1 MPIFVSLMLLA
12 TSSLSGQSTDWNQWQ
27 GPNRDGN
34 WTEKGTLK
42 KFPESGAKFLWKT
55 AVANGYSGPAVAE
68 GKVFVMDFL
77 PKAGDMTPNPGKKSE
92 VTGVERLL
100 CLDAKNGKELWK
112 FQYDCNYKLSYPNGP
127 RATPTVDG
135 KKVYTL
141 GAEGNLNCVSTQN
154 GKVIW
159 SKDLKKEYNI
169 PLAPHWGFSAHPLV
183 FGDMLY
189 CIVGTKDNV
198 VVAFDKLTGKEIWK
212 GLSAKVQGYCPPTII
227 EAGGKTQLLIWHSDS
242 LNSMNPK
249 TGDLYWTVPLRPAYE
264 MSIIAPIKHKNYL
277 YATALQGTS
286 VLLELDQTKPAV
298 KEVWRGKGIHPD
310 HNPPLIVDDHIYGVD
325 EKGQFRC
332 FDLLTGERKWETFA
346 TATKGRPNNST
357 TGFLVKNNDHFYI
370 ATEQGELIIAELSAD
385 GFKELDRCK
394 MLEPTSRTSNRKVV
408 WSHPAFAQKSV
419 FARNDKEIVCISLA
433 K

>member
-1 MPIFVSLMLLA
+1 MSLMLLA

-77 PKAGDMTPNPGKKSE
+77 AKAGDMTPNPGKKSE

-286 VLLELDQTKPAV
+286 VLLELEQTKPAV